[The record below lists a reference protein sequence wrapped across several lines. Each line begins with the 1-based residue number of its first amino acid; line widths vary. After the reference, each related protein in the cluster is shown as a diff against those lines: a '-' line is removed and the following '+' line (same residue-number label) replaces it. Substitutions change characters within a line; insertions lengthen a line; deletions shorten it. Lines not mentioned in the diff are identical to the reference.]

1 MENKYLVVADD
12 FTGSN
17 DTGVQLKKNNINVD
31 VLLFPS
37 KESVENSVVLDTE
50 SRGLSGEDAY
60 QKVRTLTSDLLEK
73 NQFSVVYKKIDST
86 LRGNV
91 AKEIHAMMDIY
102 SPDLVV
108 MAPAFPKINR
118 TTKNAIHYLS
128 EAPLMETEIANDPLT
143 PIWTDNICEILKA
156 EFNEPIKNISTEELE
171 DLQHFPEDRFQI
183 FDIEEERD
191 LKKIKELTRDESRRI
206 LYVGSAGLAE
216 YLFKKEELP
225 TLSVV
230 GSISEVSL
238 EQMDYAKN
246 KGFNVINIEINDL
259 IIENRIEKYT
269 KIVCESLSNGLDTII
284 TVTRKKQDYLETI
297 ELFKS
302 LGIMDKREVSRIIK
316 ETLAKITKNVLPITP
331 VSSLFLTG
339 GDIAIEVIN
348 ELDGKGCKIQE
359 ELTTGIVESRLVGGK
374 HDGMVVI
381 TKAGAFGNKDSL
393 YLSLKQEER

>member
-91 AKEIHAMMDIY
+91 AKEIHAMLDIY

-171 DLQHFPEDRFQI
+171 DLQHFPEDRFQV

-191 LKKIKELTRDESRRI
+191 LKKIRELTRDESRRI

-269 KIVCESLSNGLDTII
+269 KIVCESLANGLDTII

-302 LGIMDKREVSRIIK
+302 LDIMDKREVSRIIK